1 MASHAPSLAERL
13 RHDLEQG
20 QILDQDRRYLMLRAD
35 VLMGLFAELEPAP
48 RAQALR
54 ALGRSVQRHGAGSVQ
69 AYARLLAGGTEGAA
83 PSAPSAPSASSL
95 SRASVESAAAR
106 ALLGDMAAAAA
117 TLGWGVWEF
126 EPDGTGL
133 RLTVRNSPFAAAA
146 RGLGLQGEPVCHAI
160 AGMAEALAQALWS
173 APAEVSECCA
183 AQGPPGAPLR
193 CVFQLRPPGRDRDCG
208 THHLEET
215 EP

>member
-1 MASHAPSLAERL
+1 MRPPAPSLADRL

-35 VLMGLFAELEPAP
+35 VLMGLFAELEPAA
-48 RAQALR
+48 RTQALR
-54 ALGRSVQRHGAGSVQ
+54 ALDRSVQRHGAGSVQ
-69 AYARLLAGGTEGAA
+69 AYARLRAGGPEGAA
-83 PSAPSAPSASSL
+83 PSDLSTAFP
-95 SRASVESAAAR
+95 SRASAESLAAQ

-117 TLGWGVWEF
+117 TLGWGVWDF

-146 RGLGLQGEPVCHAI
+146 RDLGLQGEPVCHAI
-160 AGMAEALAQALWS
+160 AGMAAALGRALWS
-173 APAEVSECCA
+173 APAEVTESCA

-193 CVFQLRPPGRDRDCG
+193 CVFHLRPPGRDPSSG

-215 EP
+215 QP

>member
-1 MASHAPSLAERL
+1 MPSPATSLAERL

-54 ALGRSVQRHGAGSVQ
+54 ALGRSVRRHGAGSVQ
-69 AYARLLAGGTEGAA
+69 AYARLLAQGLEASGPATARAA
-83 PSAPSAPSASSL
+83 AAAASAS
-95 SRASVESAAAR
+95 AES
-106 ALLGDMAAAAA
+106 ALLGDMARAAAV
-117 TLGWGVWEF
+117 LGWGAWEF
-126 EPDGTGL
+126 EPDGQGL

-146 RGLGLQGEPVCHAI
+146 RGLGLHAEPVCHAI
-160 AGMAEALAQALWS
+160 AGMAEALGQALWS
-173 APAEVSECCA
+173 VPAEVSECCA
-183 AQGPPGAPLR
+183 VQGPPGAALR
-193 CVFQLRPPGRDRDCG
+193 CVFQLRPAGRDRSCG
-208 THHLEET
+208 SNHLEET

>member
-1 MASHAPSLAERL
+1 MHEPAPSLAQRL

-20 QILDQDRRYLMLRAD
+20 RILDQGRRYLMLRAD
-35 VLMGLFAELEPAP
+35 VLMGLFAELGPAA

-69 AYARLLAGGTEGAA
+69 AYARLLGGGAEGAA
-83 PSAPSAPSASSL
+83 PPDPSTVSPS
-95 SRASVESAAAR
+95 RVSAASPAAQ

-117 TLGWGVWEF
+117 TLGWGVWDF

-146 RGLGLQGEPVCHAI
+146 RDLGLHGEPVCHAI
-160 AGMAEALAQALWS
+160 AGMAAALGRALWS
-173 APAEVSECCA
+173 APAEVTESCA

-193 CVFQLRPPGRDRDCG
+193 CVFHLRPLGRYPTCV
-208 THHLEET
+208 TNHLKET
-215 EP
+215 KP